1 MEAMTVS
8 QAVVARRS
16 IRAFDSRPVD
26 PALLRDL
33 LDKARLSPSGGNLQ
47 PWHATVL
54 SGKRLDLLRQE
65 TRAAM
70 LKGRDG
76 VEAPEYQ
83 IYPSDL
89 PDPWRSRR
97 GSNGEAMYA
106 ALGIGREDKAA
117 RMAAVA
123 RNFDF
128 FGAPV
133 GLLVHTPHRMGKP
146 QWADLGMWLQTLM
159 LLLVEAGLGSCAQEA
174 WSTYPETV
182 KRVADIPPDHIFFC
196 GLAIGYPDP
205 TAPINSFP
213 NPRAS
218 LDEIVRFLDN

>member
-1 MEAMTVS
+1 MEPMTVS
-8 QAVVARRS
+8 QAVAARRS
-16 IRAFDSRPVD
+16 IRVFDSRPVD
-26 PALLRDL
+26 TALLREL
-33 LDKARLSPSGGNLQ
+33 LDKARQSPSGGNVQ

-54 SGKRLDLLRQE
+54 SGKRLELLRQDA
-65 TRAAM
+65 RAAM
-70 LKGRDG
+70 MKGKDG
-76 VEAPEYQ
+76 VEVPEYQ

-97 GSNGEAMYA
+97 GANGEAMYA
-106 ALGIGREDKAA
+106 ALGIERADKTA

-133 GLLVHTPHRMGKP
+133 GLLLHTPHWMGQP

-182 KRVADIPPDHIFFC
+182 KRVAEIPADHIFFC
-196 GLAIGYPDP
+196 GLAIGYPAVS
-205 TAPINSFP
+205 APINSFP
-213 NPRAS
+213 NPRAP
-218 LDEIVRFLDN
+218 LDEMVRFFDE

>member
-1 MEAMTVS
+1 MEPMTVS
-8 QAVVARRS
+8 QAVAARRS
-16 IRAFDSRPVD
+16 IRVFDSRPVD
-26 PALLRDL
+26 TALLREL
-33 LDKARLSPSGGNLQ
+33 LDEARQSPSGGNVQ

-54 SGKRLDLLRQE
+54 SGKRLELLRQDA
-65 TRAAM
+65 RAAM
-70 LKGRDG
+70 MKGKDG
-76 VEAPEYQ
+76 VEVPEYQ

-97 GSNGEAMYA
+97 GANGEAMYA
-106 ALGIGREDKAA
+106 ALGIERADKAA

-133 GLLVHTPHRMGKP
+133 GLLLHTPHWMGKP

-182 KRVADIPPDHIFFC
+182 KRVAEIPADHIFFC
-196 GLAIGYPDP
+196 GLAIGYPAVS
-205 TAPINSFP
+205 APINSFP
-213 NPRAS
+213 NPRAP
-218 LDEIVRFLDN
+218 LDEMVRFFDE